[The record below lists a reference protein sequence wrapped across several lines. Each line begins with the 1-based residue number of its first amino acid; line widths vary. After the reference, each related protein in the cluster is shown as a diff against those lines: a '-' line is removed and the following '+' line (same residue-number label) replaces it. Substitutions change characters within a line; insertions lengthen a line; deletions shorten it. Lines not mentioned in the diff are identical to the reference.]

1 MSIGEIVLLLVIAAI
16 CGSLGQILVGYS
28 TGGLLASIAVG
39 VIGAYIGVWV
49 AQEFNL
55 PVFFA
60 IQMGGKSFPI
70 VWSIVGSAI
79 FAAILGLINRA
90 VRR

>member
-1 MSIGEIVLLLVIAAI
+1 MSIGEIILLLVIAAI

-55 PVFFA
+55 PVFLAFS
-60 IQMGGKSFPI
+60 MGGKSFPI